1 MDIPG
6 IGRRVAYWRER
17 RRLTQSDFGALMGQS
32 RRWVQ
37 DFEGGQRQANP
48 NISVLYRATTVL
60 QVPLE
65 ALLYDAPGRDCIDA
79 VELDA
84 IRTVLQRHDVIT
96 GTADNDAADPLPVET
111 LWNRLVHARSAFE
124 AGSYASL
131 GTAVPQLLIDT
142 NRAAARHEGDEQ
154 LGAFRVLAM
163 ALNLAESAS
172 IKFGAPE
179 LAVQSGNRAVAAA
192 ERSED
197 PVMMGLA
204 ACHLS
209 DAMTHDGQAPA
220 ATAFAVAAAG
230 RLTPELVTAGAD
242 GLSVL
247 GTLYLKAAMAQANA
261 AQSAVDTR
269 TAASVPG
276 HLDQADEYA
285 VQLGDDTGNG
295 APVSFGAHTW
305 TSFGSTNCG
314 LYRVAASVQLSDGAE
329 AVAVAEG
336 ISAADRAALPRE
348 RRAHHLVD
356 LARAYQQ
363 VGRRETA
370 VDTLLEAEREA
381 KEEVLC
387 RPRTRQLVGDLR
399 LLGAGGAEGRLQALA
414 GRCGLTE

>member
-17 RRLTQSDFGALMGQS
+17 RRLSQSDFGRLMGQS

-48 NISVLYRATTVL
+48 NIDVLYRAMTVL

-65 ALLYDAPGRDCIDA
+65 ALLYSTPGRDCLDA

-96 GTADNDAADPLPVET
+96 GTADSSDADPLPVET

-124 AGSYASL
+124 AGAYASL

-142 NRAAARHEGDEQ
+142 NRAAARHSGDEQ

-179 LAVQSGNRAVAAA
+179 LAIQSGNRAVAAA

-197 PVMMGLA
+197 PVIMGLA

-209 DAMTHDGQAPA
+209 DAMTHHGQAPA

-230 RLTPELVTAGAD
+230 RLTSDLVTAGAD

-247 GTLYLKAAMAQANA
+247 GTLYLKAAMAQASA
-261 AQSAVDTR
+261 AQSAPDTR
-269 TAASVPG
+269 AATAVPV
-276 HLDQADEYA
+276 HLDQANDYA
-285 VQLGDDTGNG
+285 AQLGDGGGVPAT
-295 APVSFGAHTW
+295 FGARTW
-305 TSFGSTNCG
+305 TSFGATNVG
-314 LYRVAASVQLSDGAE
+314 LYRVAASVQLSEGED
-329 AVAVAEG
+329 AVTAAGDISVA
-336 ISAADRAALPRE
+336 ARAALPRE

-363 VGRRETA
+363 VGRREKA
-370 VDTLLEAEREA
+370 VDTLLDAEREA

-387 RPRTRQLVGDLR
+387 RPRTKQLVEDLR
-399 LLGAGGAEGRLQALA
+399 LLGVGGAEGRLQALA

>member
-1 MDIPG
+1 MDTQG

-17 RRLTQSDFGALMGQS
+17 RRLTQSNFGALMGQS

-37 DFEGGQRQANP
+37 DFEAGQRQANP
-48 NISVLYRATTVL
+48 KISIVHRATAVL

-65 ALLYDAPGRDCIDA
+65 ALLYDTPGRDCIDA

-84 IRTVLQRHDVIT
+84 IRTVLQRYDVIT
-96 GTADNDAADPLPVET
+96 GTADGDAVEPLPVVA

-142 NRAAARHEGDEQ
+142 NRAAARHDGDDR
-154 LGAFRVLAM
+154 LGAFRVLTM

-172 IKFGAPE
+172 IKFGSPE
-179 LAVQSGNRAVAAA
+179 LAVHSGTRAVAAA
-192 ERSED
+192 ERSGD

-209 DAMTHDGQAPA
+209 DAMTHHGQAPA

-230 RLTPELVTAGAD
+230 RLASDLAAAGPD
-242 GLSVL
+242 GLAVL
-247 GTLYLKAAMAQANA
+247 GTLYLKAAMAQASA
-261 AQSAVDTR
+261 ARCAPDTR
-269 TAASVPG
+269 AATAVPV
-276 HLDQADEYA
+276 HLDQADDYA
-285 VQLGDDTGNG
+285 AQLGDDGT
-295 APVSFGAHTW
+295 PSPFGARTW
-305 TSFGSTNCG
+305 TSFGATNVG
-314 LYRVAASVQLSDGAE
+314 LYRVAASVQLSEGEDAVTVAAE
-329 AVAVAEG
+329 LP
-336 ISAADRAALPRE
+336 AAARAALPRE

-363 VGRRETA
+363 VGRREMA

-387 RPRTRQLVGDLR
+387 RPRTRQLVDDLR
-399 LLGAGGAEGRLQALA
+399 LLGVGGAERRLQALA
-414 GRCGLTE
+414 TRCGLAE

>member
-48 NISVLYRATTVL
+48 NISVLFRATTVL
-60 QVPLE
+60 QVSLE
-65 ALLYDAPGRDCIDA
+65 ALLYDTPGRDCIDA
-79 VELDA
+79 AELDA

-96 GTADNDAADPLPVET
+96 GTVDSDASDPLPVET

-142 NRAAARHEGDEQ
+142 NRAAARHDGDEQ
-154 LGAFRVLAM
+154 LGAFRVLSM

-209 DAMTHDGQAPA
+209 DAMTHHGQAPA

-261 AQSAVDTR
+261 AQSAADTR
-269 TAASVPG
+269 AATAVPV
-276 HLDQADEYA
+276 HLDQADDYA
-285 VQLGDDTGNG
+285 AQLGDGNG
-295 APVSFGAHTW
+295 VPAAFGARTW
-305 TSFGSTNCG
+305 TSFGATNVG
-314 LYRVAASVQLSDGAE
+314 LYRVAASVQLSDGE
-329 AVAVAEG
+329 DAVTV
-336 ISAADRAALPRE
+336 AADIPAAARAALPRE

-363 VGRRETA
+363 VGHRETA

-387 RPRTRQLVGDLR
+387 RPRTRQLVDDLR

>member
-1 MDIPG
+1 MCVRCFPRPGVVPMDIPG

-65 ALLYDAPGRDCIDA
+65 ALLYDTPVRECIDA

-84 IRTVLQRHDVIT
+84 IRTVLQRHDVVT
-96 GTADNDAADPLPVET
+96 GTADSDDADPLPVET

-142 NRAAARHEGDEQ
+142 NRAAARHDGDEQ

-197 PVMMGLA
+197 PVIMGLA

-209 DAMTHDGQAPA
+209 DAMTHHGQAPG
-220 ATAFAVAAAG
+220 ATSFAVAAAG
-230 RLTPELVTAGAD
+230 RLTPELLTAGAD

-261 AQSAVDTR
+261 AQSAPDTR
-269 TAASVPG
+269 AATSVPG

-285 VQLGDDTGNG
+285 AQLDDDNG
-295 APVSFGAHTW
+295 VPAAFGPQTW
-305 TSFGSTNCG
+305 TSFGSTNVG
-314 LYRVAASVQLSDGAE
+314 LSRRPCNSRKARTPSRSPRVSPPPPARPCHVNGALT
-329 AVAVAEG
+329 
-336 ISAADRAALPRE
+336 ISSTLPAPTSR
-348 RRAHHLVD
+348 
-356 LARAYQQ
+356 
-363 VGRRETA
+363 
-370 VDTLLEAEREA
+370 
-381 KEEVLC
+381 
-387 RPRTRQLVGDLR
+387 
-399 LLGAGGAEGRLQALA
+399 
-414 GRCGLTE
+414 

>member
-17 RRLTQSDFGALMGQS
+17 RRMTQSDFGALMGQS

-37 DFEGGQRQANP
+37 DFEGGHRQANP
-48 NISVLYRATTVL
+48 NISVLHRATAVL

-65 ALLYDAPGRDCIDA
+65 ALLYDTPGRDCLDA
-79 VELDA
+79 AELDA

-96 GTADNDAADPLPVET
+96 GTADSSDADPLPVET

-124 AGSYASL
+124 AGKYASL
-131 GTAVPQLLIDT
+131 GTAVPQLLIDA
-142 NRAAARHEGDEQ
+142 NRAAARHDGDEQ

-179 LAVQSGNRAVAAA
+179 LAIQSGNRAVAAA

-197 PVMMGLA
+197 PVTMGLA

-209 DAMTHDGQAPA
+209 DAMTHHGQAPA
-220 ATAFAVAAAG
+220 ATAFAIAAAG
-230 RLTPELVTAGAD
+230 RLTSDLVTAGAD

-247 GTLYLKAAMAQANA
+247 GTLYLKAAMAQASA
-261 AQSAVDTR
+261 AQSAPDTR
-269 TAASVPG
+269 AATAVPV
-276 HLDQADEYA
+276 HLDQADDYA
-285 VQLGDDTGNG
+285 AQLGGGGVPAT
-295 APVSFGAHTW
+295 FGARTW
-305 TSFGSTNCG
+305 TSFGATNVG
-314 LYRVAASVQLSDGAE
+314 LYRVAASVQLSEGED
-329 AVAVAEG
+329 AVRVAG
-336 ISAADRAALPRE
+336 DISAAARAALPRE

-363 VGRRETA
+363 VGRREKA
-370 VDTLLEAEREA
+370 VDTLLDAEREA

-387 RPRTRQLVGDLR
+387 RPRTKQLVDDLR
-399 LLGAGGAEGRLQALA
+399 LLGVGSAEGRLQALA

>member
-1 MDIPG
+1 MDTQG

-17 RRLTQSDFGALMGQS
+17 RRLTQSNFGALMGQS

-37 DFEGGQRQANP
+37 DFEAGQRQADP
-48 NISVLYRATTVL
+48 KISIVHRATAVL

-65 ALLYDAPGRDCIDA
+65 ALLYDTYGRDRIDA
-79 VELDA
+79 IELDA
-84 IRTVLQRHDVIT
+84 IRAVLQRHDVIT
-96 GTADNDAADPLPVET
+96 GTVDGDDAEPLPVEK
-111 LWNRLVHARSAFE
+111 LRNRLVHARSAFE

-142 NRAAARHEGDEQ
+142 NRAAARHDGDDR
-154 LGAFRVLAM
+154 LGAFRVLTM

-209 DAMTHDGQAPA
+209 DAMTHHGQAPA
-220 ATAFAVAAAG
+220 ATAFAVAAAS
-230 RLTPELVTAGAD
+230 RLTSDLVTAGPD
-242 GLSVL
+242 GLAVL
-247 GTLYLKAAMAQANA
+247 GTLYLKAAMAQAGA
-261 AQSAVDTR
+261 AQCAPDTR
-269 TAASVPG
+269 AATAVFV
-276 HLDQADEYA
+276 HLDQADDYA
-285 VQLGDDTGNG
+285 AQLGGDDG
-295 APVSFGAHTW
+295 APATFGARTW
-305 TSFGSTNCG
+305 TSFGTTNVG
-314 LYRVAASVQLSDGAE
+314 LYRVAASVQLSEGED
-329 AVAVAEG
+329 AVTV
-336 ISAADRAALPRE
+336 AADIPAAARAALPRE

-363 VGRRETA
+363 VGHRETA

-387 RPRTRQLVGDLR
+387 RPRTKQLVDDLR
-399 LLGAGGAEGRLQALA
+399 LLGVGRAERRLQALA
-414 GRCGLTE
+414 TRCGLAE

>member
-48 NISVLYRATTVL
+48 NISVLHRAMTVL
-60 QVPLE
+60 QVSLE
-65 ALLYDAPGRDCIDA
+65 TLLYDAPGRDCIDA

-96 GTADNDAADPLPVET
+96 GTVDDDDADPLPVEV

-131 GTAVPQLLIDT
+131 GTAVPELLIDT
-142 NRAAARHEGDEQ
+142 NRAAARHDGDER
-154 LGAFRVLAM
+154 LGAFRVLSM

-209 DAMTHDGQAPA
+209 DAMTFHGQAPA

-261 AQSAVDTR
+261 AQSAADTLAA
-269 TAASVPG
+269 TAVPG
-276 HLDQADEYA
+276 HLDQADDYA
-285 VQLGDDTGNG
+285 AQLGDGNG
-295 APVSFGAHTW
+295 VPAAFGAQTW
-305 TSFGSTNCG
+305 TSFGATNVG
-314 LYRVAASVQLSDGAE
+314 LYRVAASVQLSEGE
-329 AVAVAEG
+329 NAVTVASD
-336 ISAADRAALPRE
+336 ISAAARAALPRE

-363 VGRRETA
+363 VGDRETA

-381 KEEVLC
+381 KQEVTC
-387 RPRTRQLVGDLR
+387 RPRTKQLVDDLR

-414 GRCGLTE
+414 HRCGLTE